1 MNTKKTLKHKKNM
14 RELLSRLILFTT
26 AALVPLYAGAID
38 ICGCEEHPN
47 SLGAFD
53 MRDSSTWPA
62 GTTLDT
68 SANQA
73 VMYLDVPEDGVLIFD
88 NIIFA
93 SITDSWTH
101 LKFRRNAN
109 SNPHNKPITLLVA
122 GDIDFVCDDGCF
134 IKLNLNGSDGL
145 NGSINVNGHGGA
157 PGPGGFSGGD
167 GAYLAITGDSEF
179 WGGGGLG
186 STGGGGGNGWIGGDA
201 TYSGGAE
208 LRPMIGGSGGGGG
221 SSISADLGCSAG
233 GGGGGGGAIT
243 LVANGSIRFNAL
255 GGAGIFANGGKP
267 GYPSNTGCA
276 LRGGYGSGGGIRI
289 VANKVLKGPVGTL
302 TTQLSATGGSVGNG
316 IIRIEALENSLTST
330 GSPVPIRSSVL
341 APIVNPIVSSVAITA
356 VDGEPVPEILSG
368 SVGGIDLVVPAAGE
382 ISLQLETQGI
392 PSGTSLN
399 VSVKPKLGGP
409 AIIKSVLIDPDN
421 CENTGHCTVIATF
434 NLPSNAYF
442 AEAVATFL
450 VP

>member
-1 MNTKKTLKHKKNM
+1 MNTQKIIKHKKSM
-14 RELLSRLILFTT
+14 RKLFSRLILFTT

-38 ICGCEEHPN
+38 ICGCEGHPD
-47 SLGAFD
+47 SLGNFD
-53 MRDSSTWPA
+53 MRDPSTWPA

-68 SANQA
+68 SVNP
-73 VMYLDVPEDGVLIFD
+73 VIMYLDVPEDGILIFD

-93 SITDSWTH
+93 SITTKSLD

-122 GDIDFVCDDGCF
+122 GDIDFVCDDGCG

-157 PGPGGFSGGD
+157 PGPGGFRGGD
-167 GAYLAITGDSEF
+167 GAYLAITGDSSF
-179 WGGGGLG
+179 FGGGGLG
-186 STGGGGGNGWIGGDA
+186 PTGGPGTHGWYGGDA

-221 SSISADLGCSAG
+221 SSISTDLGCSAG

-243 LVANGSIRFNAL
+243 LVANGSVRFSAW
-255 GGAGIFANGGKP
+255 GGAGILANGGKP
-267 GYPSNTGCA
+267 GNSFNTGCA

-289 VANKVLKGPVGTL
+289 VANKVLKGPVGAL
-302 TTQLSATGGSVGNG
+302 MTQLSATGGSVGNG

-341 APIVNPIVSSVAITA
+341 ASIVNPIVSSVKFIA

-368 SVGGIDLVVPAAGE
+368 SVGGIDLIVPAAGE

-409 AIIKSVLIDPDN
+409 AITKSVPVDPDN
-421 CENTGHCTVIATF
+421 CENTGHCIVIATF
-434 NLPSNAYF
+434 NLLSNTYF